1 MMPVFIGIFEIQAL
15 LSLFS
20 YLPMY
25 FPLLP
30 FSICSM
36 TPIDFP
42 KRKKRSFL
50 SFNYKQVSY
59 DGHFDS
65 NRYLS
70 TFLTSI
76 PYPFET
82 ILVEHLHHISLSNA
96 ILKVSIFIT
105 DLFMN
110 FFHACCK
117 NIS

>member
-1 MMPVFIGIFEIQAL
+1 
-15 LSLFS
+15 
-20 YLPMY
+20 
-25 FPLLP
+25 
-30 FSICSM
+30 M
-36 TPIDFP
+36 TPIEFP

-50 SFNYKQVSY
+50 SFSYKQVSY

-96 ILKVSIFIT
+96 ILKVSIFTT

-110 FFHACCK
+110 FFMPVARISVDLEGVK
-117 NIS
+117 YAEAFNIIQTYFISLVWS